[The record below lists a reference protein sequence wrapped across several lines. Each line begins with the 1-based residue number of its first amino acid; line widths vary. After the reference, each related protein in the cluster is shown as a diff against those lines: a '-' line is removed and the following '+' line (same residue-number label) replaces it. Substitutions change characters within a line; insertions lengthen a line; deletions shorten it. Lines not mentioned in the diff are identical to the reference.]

1 MRSHTE
7 FVQMVSDIQK
17 VEELLDQAK
26 KKCFN
31 QNELFWQRRSESAPP
46 HELQKILD
54 GINDSVAVI
63 EDLETQL
70 EEDRVELHRIDNTFD
85 PYRCLVD
92 GGIRV

>member
-7 FVQMVSDIQK
+7 FCQMVSDIQR

-26 KKCFN
+26 KKCFG
-31 QNELFWQRRSESAPP
+31 QNELFWQRRSESAPSK
-46 HELQKILD
+46 ELQKILD

-70 EEDRVELHRIDNTFD
+70 REDRVELHRIDNAFD